1 MSGCDSRG
9 FVNMCPVFGRL
20 VSSICLFVNVT
31 KVSGPQFFGI
41 MPCSHAVS
49 LVTSVDFS
57 EASLHILTYIY
68 IYMQGPADP
77 TRKAQ
82 LHRPVAV
89 ANLCH

>member
-20 VSSICLFVNVT
+20 VSSICYLVNVT
-31 KVSGPQFFGI
+31 KVSGLPFFCI

-49 LVTSVDFS
+49 LVASVDFF

-68 IYMQGPADP
+68 IQDPADP

>member
-1 MSGCDSRG
+1 
-9 FVNMCPVFGRL
+9 
-20 VSSICLFVNVT
+20 
-31 KVSGPQFFGI
+31 
-41 MPCSHAVS
+41 MPCSYAVS
-49 LVTSVDFS
+49 LVASVDFF

-68 IYMQGPADP
+68 IQDPADP